1 MAVKPTNL
9 AEWATGAA
17 PIVEPTTPQKQ
28 AGWPVDFKPPAQW
41 FNWWMN
47 IVYTWVLWLDAFE
60 SEPHTWT
67 GLQTF
72 SNATQFNS
80 SITVTGTSSLS
91 TVSIGSTGTFQALK
105 KALFDIAD
113 SEVPAIER
121 VQTAAT
127 PHLLFQQLVDGSRK
141 LRVYITVDLGLMV
154 TYNARWNV
162 AGSNW
167 VRDVASD
174 AWRQTMGKS
183 FKLFRAPAGG
193 ASFVEGNWVKNFD
206 TLDPFGGGFDALATG
221 TVWYGV
227 SNGVVEAGRHIPQLA
242 WTNLTLSANLT
253 PGANPPQY
261 FKDSTGRVWFRGFA
275 TANTTIATNTQI
287 ATQPVGSEIQQVKIT
302 TLMMLGSTL
311 SGKIGLEFETGGRID
326 LQTDGSV
333 TVINGSTISFEELN
347 YRSV

>member
-1 MAVKPTNL
+1 MATKPSNL

-17 PIVEPTTPQKQ
+17 PIVEPSTPQKQ
-28 AGWPVDFKPPAQW
+28 AGWSVGFKPPAQW

-47 IVYTWVLWLDAFE
+47 IMHLWVLWLDAFE
-60 SEPHTWT
+60 SEAHTWT

-72 SNATQFNS
+72 NNATQFNS
-80 SITVTGTSSLS
+80 SITVAGTSSLS
-91 TVSIGSTGTFQALK
+91 TVSIGPSGTFQALK
-105 KALFDIAD
+105 KAIFDIAD

-121 VQTAAT
+121 AQTAAT

-183 FKLFRAPAGG
+183 FQLFRAPAGG
-193 ASFVEGNWVKNFD
+193 GSFVEGAWITNFN

-253 PGANPPQY
+253 AVVGDEPQY
-261 FKDSTGRVWFRGFA
+261 YRDTTGRVWMRGAA
-275 TANTTIATNTQI
+275 TANTTIVSGSQ
-287 ATQPVGSEIQQVKIT
+287 VG
-302 TLMMLGSTL
+302 TLPAAFAYPDRPMTFPLAIVDLAIKYQLVFQTS
-311 SGKIGLEFETGGRID
+311 GRID
-326 LQTDGSV
+326 MQCGTPGNILTG
-333 TVINGSTISFEELN
+333 TVFNFANLS
-347 YRSV
+347 YRSG